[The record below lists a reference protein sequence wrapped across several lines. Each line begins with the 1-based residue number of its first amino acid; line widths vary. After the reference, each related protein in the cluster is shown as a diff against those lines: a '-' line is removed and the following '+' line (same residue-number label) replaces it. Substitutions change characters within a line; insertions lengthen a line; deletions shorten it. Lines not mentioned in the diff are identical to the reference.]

1 MSRDGRVTRGLWKKL
16 LAAAAVATAL
26 IGAAVTTEAA
36 SARCEVNSDGILVIY
51 DTAGKEVKRFSAGP
65 GAHFD
70 TRTAGNGNYVAF
82 SRYAS
87 GSSGKSKCTIYRYDV
102 SNGKVASADLPS
114 GFFSYDVDLYY
125 GDSIYLTGWN
135 PSDNAVGY
143 RFYPEK
149 VQMEKIADG
158 GVEHQYKNW
167 LVLDSTRVHG
177 AFVPY
182 KVYVYNI
189 NTKAVKTACKKAAA
203 YTVSGKYIYAAV
215 LKKNTYTPELGA
227 TYKIIR
233 YDMVKG
239 KTKTLVKTMKGY
251 YVDRVTSKY
260 VYSRKS
266 KSGKTTYYRY
276 SIKTKKTKRMS
287 AGSYKK
293 AAKLQ

>member
-1 MSRDGRVTRGLWKKL
+1 
-16 LAAAAVATAL
+16 
-26 IGAAVTTEAA
+26 
-36 SARCEVNSDGILVIY
+36 
-51 DTAGKEVKRFSAGP
+51 
-65 GAHFD
+65 
-70 TRTAGNGNYVAF
+70 
-82 SRYAS
+82 
-87 GSSGKSKCTIYRYDV
+87 
-102 SNGKVASADLPS
+102 
-114 GFFSYDVDLYY
+114 
-125 GDSIYLTGWN
+125 
-135 PSDNAVGY
+135 
-143 RFYPEK
+143 
-149 VQMEKIADG
+149 MEKIADG

-239 KTKTLVKTMKGY
+239 KTK
-251 YVDRVTSKY
+251 
-260 VYSRKS
+260 
-266 KSGKTTYYRY
+266 
-276 SIKTKKTKRMS
+276 KTKRMS

>member
-51 DTAGKEVKRFSAGP
+51 DTAGKEVKRFSAGA

-70 TRTAGNGNYVAF
+70 TKTAGNGNYVAF
-82 SRYAS
+82 SRYAN

-233 YDMVKG
+233 YDNARKNHEGLLCGPRDIQVCLFEKEQVRQDH
-239 KTKTLVKTMKGY
+239 LLPLFHQDEENQA
-251 YVDRVTSKY
+251 YVC
-260 VYSRKS
+260 RK
-266 KSGKTTYYRY
+266 
-276 SIKTKKTKRMS
+276 
-287 AGSYKK
+287 
-293 AAKLQ
+293 L